1 MTFADFRTRIPA
13 INSWLLA
20 GVFFMI
26 PVTVAPAYWL
36 TVLIL
41 VLWLIEGRLG
51 QKLRDLAAEPL
62 VWAFVAYFAVFA
74 LSLLWSDDL
83 SWGRRL
89 LGRQY
94 LFLLFPLYLS
104 VAQRAHFARYV
115 SAFLLSVTMCELLTF
130 YNWAQLHVWPGLPDG
145 IRVDKGA
152 DDTAPFVDRILYTP
166 ALALAGYLSAHRLL
180 FELTSLRA
188 RLAYVALFAAT
199 VFNLLISGGRAGL
212 VGFLALL
219 TMLAFQ
225 RLVRRPM
232 LATGVAAALVGGI
245 VFGGY
250 YGNDYFRLRV
260 DRAFDE
266 VVRYEEL
273 PKASVSQRIV
283 YAANAWR
290 VFAEH
295 PLIGVG
301 LGDTREAYRE
311 MNARHTPN
319 WKPAWNPHNH
329 YLYVL
334 TAAGTLGAIALAAV
348 LLLPW
353 FLGAPADGRERVRK
367 ALPLLFIVI
376 CLFESYLMRSNT
388 TLMFVLFTAASWCGM
403 RGRAA

>member
-1 MTFADFRTRIPA
+1 MTFADFRARIPA

-36 TVLIL
+36 TLVILI
-41 VLWLIEGRLG
+41 LWLIEGRLG
-51 QKLRDLAAEPL
+51 EKLWALVKDPL
-62 VWAFVAYFAVFA
+62 VWVFVGYFSVFA

-83 SWGRRL
+83 EWGRRL

-94 LFLLFPLYLS
+94 LFVLFPLYLS
-104 VAQRAHFARYV
+104 VARREHFGRYV
-115 SAFLLSVTMCELLTF
+115 GAFLLSVAICELLTF
-130 YNWAQLHVWPGLPDG
+130 YNWAQLHVWPELPDG

-180 FELTSLRA
+180 FEVTSLRA
-188 RLAYVALFAAT
+188 RMVYVMLFAGT

-212 VGFLALL
+212 MGFLALL

-225 RLVRRPM
+225 RFARRPM
-232 LATGVAAALVGGI
+232 LAAGVAAALIGGI

-250 YGNDYFRLRV
+250 YGNDYFRQRL
-260 DRAFDE
+260 DRAFEE

-283 YAANAWR
+283 YATNAWR

-311 MNARHTPN
+311 MNARHTPK

-334 TAAGTLGAIALAAV
+334 TAVGALGAVALAAV

-353 FLGAPADGRERVRK
+353 LLDAPPDGRERVRR

-388 TLMFVLFTAASWCGM
+388 TLMFVLFTAASWCGV
-403 RGRAA
+403 RGRPA